1 MIDLLLQQNIVKKLK
16 IQFPGYSLKLLTK
29 VTLQENK
36 MNKNIIALIGA
47 AALLSAC
54 ETASQKVVTGSAAS
68 SSSGSASASASSSV
82 DKSKSLFAQAKQTAA
97 DKLIAVGDRV
107 LFDYD
112 SAKLDSSAKILLDGQ
127 SRFLR
132 ANTDLN
138 FIVEGHCDERGTRE
152 YNLALGEQRATAVR
166 DYLVIQGIDPDR
178 IKVISYGKEKPAV
191 VGSNSMAWSKNRR
204 AVTIIN

>member
-1 MIDLLLQQNIVKKLK
+1 
-16 IQFPGYSLKLLTK
+16 
-29 VTLQENK
+29 
-36 MNKNIIALIGA
+36 MNKKIIAIIGA
-47 AALLSAC
+47 ISLLSAC
-54 ETASQKVVTGSAAS
+54 ETASQKVVSGSSASGSAS
-68 SSSGSASASASSSV
+68 SSS
-82 DKSKSLFAQAKQTAA
+82 KKSLFASAKQTKA

-112 SAKLDSSAKILLDGQ
+112 SAKLDSSAKILLDAQ

-138 FIVEGHCDERGTRE
+138 FIIEGHADERGTRE

-166 DYLVIQGIDPDR
+166 DYLVIQGIDSDR

-191 VGSNSMAWSKNRR
+191 VGSNTMAWSKNRR
-204 AVTIIN
+204 AVTIID

>member
-1 MIDLLLQQNIVKKLK
+1 
-16 IQFPGYSLKLLTK
+16 
-29 VTLQENK
+29 
-36 MNKNIIALIGA
+36 MNYKIIAIIGA
-47 AALLSAC
+47 VSLLSAC
-54 ETASQKVVTGSAAS
+54 ETASQKVVTS
-68 SSSGSASASASSSV
+68 STGTSTKSGSASVSSSV
-82 DKSKSLFAQAKQTAA
+82 DKKKSLFAQAKQTAA

-107 LFDYD
+107 LFGYD
-112 SAKLDSSAKILLDGQ
+112 SAKLDTSAKILLDAQ

-138 FIVEGHCDERGTRE
+138 FVIEGHCDERGTRE

-204 AVTIIN
+204 AVTIID

>member
-1 MIDLLLQQNIVKKLK
+1 
-16 IQFPGYSLKLLTK
+16 
-29 VTLQENK
+29 
-36 MNKNIIALIGA
+36 MNKKIIAIIGA
-47 AALLSAC
+47 VSLLSAC
-54 ETASQKVVTGSAAS
+54 ETASQKVVSGTSATSGSTS
-68 SSSGSASASASSSV
+68 SSASSV
-82 DKSKSLFAQAKQTAA
+82 DKKKSLFPAAKQTAA

-112 SAKLDSSAKILLDGQ
+112 SAKLDTSAKLLLDSQ

-178 IKVISYGKEKPAV
+178 IKVISYGKERPAV
-191 VGSNSMAWSKNRR
+191 VGSNTMAWSKNRR
-204 AVTIIN
+204 AVTIID

>member
-1 MIDLLLQQNIVKKLK
+1 
-16 IQFPGYSLKLLTK
+16 
-29 VTLQENK
+29 
-36 MNKNIIALIGA
+36 MNKNIITLIA
-47 AALLSAC
+47 VAALLSAC

-68 SSSGSASASASSSV
+68 SSGSASASSSV
-82 DKSKSLFAQAKQTAA
+82 DKKKSLFAQAQQTAS

-112 SAKLDSSAKILLDGQ
+112 SAKLDSSAKIMLDAQ

-191 VGSNSMAWSKNRR
+191 VGSNGMAWSKNRR
-204 AVTIIN
+204 AVTVIDQCLNTS

>member
-1 MIDLLLQQNIVKKLK
+1 MKNKILIVTAISSLL
-16 IQFPGYSLKLLTK
+16 
-29 VTLQENK
+29 
-36 MNKNIIALIGA
+36 
-47 AALLSAC
+47 LLSAC
-54 ETASQKVVTGSAAS
+54 ETASQKVMSGGTTA
-68 SSSGSASASASSSV
+68 SGSASSASSSV
-82 DKSKSLFAQAKQTAA
+82 DKKKSLFAAAKQTAA

-112 SAKLDSSAKILLDGQ
+112 SAKLDSSAKILLDAQ

-191 VGSNSMAWSKNRR
+191 VGSNTMAWSKNRR
-204 AVTIIN
+204 AVTIID

>member
-1 MIDLLLQQNIVKKLK
+1 MKNK
-16 IQFPGYSLKLLTK
+16 I
-29 VTLQENK
+29 
-36 MNKNIIALIGA
+36 IITTAISSIL
-47 AALLSAC
+47 LLSAC
-54 ETASQKVVTGSAAS
+54 ETASQKVVSGTSA
-68 SSSGSASASASSSV
+68 SGSASASSSV
-82 DKSKSLFAQAKQTAA
+82 DKKKSLFAAAKQTKAE
-97 DKLIAVGDRV
+97 KLIAVGDRV

-112 SAKLDSSAKILLDGQ
+112 SAKLDSSAKILLDAQ

-138 FIVEGHCDERGTRE
+138 FIIEGHCDERGTRE

-191 VGSNSMAWSKNRR
+191 VGSNTMAWSKNRR
-204 AVTIIN
+204 AVTIID

>member
-1 MIDLLLQQNIVKKLK
+1 MSENYSLIVSKQSKIDLKKFK
-16 IQFPGYSLKLLTK
+16 EFEMKK
-29 VTLQENK
+29 K
-36 MNKNIIALIGA
+36 IIAIIGA
-47 AALLSAC
+47 VSLLSAC
-54 ETASQKVVTGSAAS
+54 ETASQKVVSGSAAT
-68 SSSGSASASASSSV
+68 SSSGSSSASSSSSV
-82 DKSKSLFAQAKQTAA
+82 DKKKSLFAQSKKTAA

-204 AVTIIN
+204 AVTIID

>member
-1 MIDLLLQQNIVKKLK
+1 MKNK
-16 IQFPGYSLKLLTK
+16 IIITSAIFASLF
-29 VTLQENK
+29 
-36 MNKNIIALIGA
+36 
-47 AALLSAC
+47 LSAC
-54 ETASQKVVTGSAAS
+54 ETASQKVVAGSTASTASNTG
-68 SSSGSASASASSSV
+68 SASSSV
-82 DKSKSLFAQAKQTAA
+82 DKKKSLFAQAKQTAA

-112 SAKLDSSAKILLDGQ
+112 SAKLDSSAKILLDSQ

-152 YNLALGEQRATAVR
+152 YNLALGEKRATAVR
-166 DYLVIQGIDPDR
+166 DYLVINGIDPDR

-191 VGSNSMAWSKNRR
+191 VGSNGMAWSKNRR

>member
-1 MIDLLLQQNIVKKLK
+1 MKNKILIATAISSLL
-16 IQFPGYSLKLLTK
+16 
-29 VTLQENK
+29 
-36 MNKNIIALIGA
+36 
-47 AALLSAC
+47 LLSAC
-54 ETASQKVVTGSAAS
+54 ETASQKVVSGSSA
-68 SSSGSASASASSSV
+68 SGSASASSS
-82 DKSKSLFAQAKQTAA
+82 SKSLFASAKQTKA

-112 SAKLDSSAKILLDGQ
+112 SAKLDSSAKILLDAQ

-138 FIVEGHCDERGTRE
+138 FIVEGHADERGTRE

-166 DYLVIQGIDPDR
+166 DYLVIQGIDSDR

-191 VGSNSMAWSKNRR
+191 VGSNTMAWSKNRR
-204 AVTIIN
+204 AVTIID

>member
-1 MIDLLLQQNIVKKLK
+1 M
-16 IQFPGYSLKLLTK
+16 
-29 VTLQENK
+29 
-36 MNKNIIALIGA
+36 
-47 AALLSAC
+47 
-54 ETASQKVVTGSAAS
+54 
-68 SSSGSASASASSSV
+68 
-82 DKSKSLFAQAKQTAA
+82 
-97 DKLIAVGDRV
+97 IAVGDRV

-112 SAKLDSSAKILLDGQ
+112 SAKLDSSAKILLDAQ

-138 FIVEGHCDERGTRE
+138 FIIEGHCDERGTRE

-204 AVTIIN
+204 AVTIID

>member
-1 MIDLLLQQNIVKKLK
+1 
-16 IQFPGYSLKLLTK
+16 
-29 VTLQENK
+29 
-36 MNKNIIALIGA
+36 MNKKIIAIIGA
-47 AALLSAC
+47 VSLLSAC
-54 ETASQKVVTGSAAS
+54 ETASQKVVSGTTAS
-68 SSSGSASASASSSV
+68 SSAPASSSAKSSV
-82 DKSKSLFAQAKQTAA
+82 DKKKSLFAAAKQTAA

-112 SAKLDSSAKILLDGQ
+112 SAKLDTSAKILLDGQ

-191 VGSNSMAWSKNRR
+191 VGSNAMAWSKNRR
-204 AVTIIN
+204 AVTIID

>member
-1 MIDLLLQQNIVKKLK
+1 MKNKILIATAISSLL
-16 IQFPGYSLKLLTK
+16 
-29 VTLQENK
+29 
-36 MNKNIIALIGA
+36 
-47 AALLSAC
+47 LLSAC
-54 ETASQKVVTGSAAS
+54 ETASQKVVTDTSTT
-68 SSSGSASASASSSV
+68 SGSASASSSV
-82 DKSKSLFAQAKQTAA
+82 DKKKSLFAAAKQTKAE
-97 DKLIAVGDRV
+97 KLIAVGDRV

-112 SAKLDSSAKILLDGQ
+112 SAKLDSSAKILLDAQ

-138 FIVEGHCDERGTRE
+138 FIIEGHCDERGTRE

-191 VGSNSMAWSKNRR
+191 VGSNTMAWSKNRR
-204 AVTIIN
+204 AVTIID

>member
-1 MIDLLLQQNIVKKLK
+1 MKSNLTVIVAVLST
-16 IQFPGYSLKLLTK
+16 I
-29 VTLQENK
+29 
-36 MNKNIIALIGA
+36 
-47 AALLSAC
+47 LLSSC
-54 ETASQKVVTGSAAS
+54 ETVSQKVMSKSSASDSKTRSAAS
-68 SSSGSASASASSSV
+68 GTAI
-82 DKSKSLFAQAKQTAA
+82 KSLFAKTKQTAS

-112 SAKLDSSAKILLDGQ
+112 SASLDSSSKILLDAQ

-191 VGSNSMAWSKNRR
+191 FGSNGMAWSKNRR

>member
-1 MIDLLLQQNIVKKLK
+1 MKNKILIATAISSLL
-16 IQFPGYSLKLLTK
+16 
-29 VTLQENK
+29 
-36 MNKNIIALIGA
+36 
-47 AALLSAC
+47 LLSAC
-54 ETASQKVVTGSAAS
+54 ETASQKVVTGTSAT
-68 SSSGSASASASSSV
+68 SGSASSSAGSASSSV
-82 DKSKSLFAQAKQTAA
+82 DKKKSLFAAAKQTKAEQ
-97 DKLIAVGDRV
+97 LIAVGDRV

-112 SAKLDSSAKILLDGQ
+112 SAKLDSSAKILLDAQ

-138 FIVEGHCDERGTRE
+138 FIIEGHCDERGTRE

-191 VGSNSMAWSKNRR
+191 VGSNNMAWSKNRR
-204 AVTIIN
+204 AVTIID

>member
-1 MIDLLLQQNIVKKLK
+1 
-16 IQFPGYSLKLLTK
+16 
-29 VTLQENK
+29 
-36 MNKNIIALIGA
+36 MNKKIIAIIGA
-47 AALLSAC
+47 VSLLSAC
-54 ETASQKVVTGSAAS
+54 ETASQKVVSGTTAS
-68 SSSGSASASASSSV
+68 SSAPASSSAKSSV
-82 DKSKSLFAQAKQTAA
+82 DKKKSLFAAAKQTAA
-97 DKLIAVGDRV
+97 EKLIAVGDRV

-112 SAKLDSSAKILLDGQ
+112 SAKLDTSAKILLDSQ

-191 VGSNSMAWSKNRR
+191 VGSNAMAWSKNRR
-204 AVTIIN
+204 AVTIID

>member
-1 MIDLLLQQNIVKKLK
+1 M
-16 IQFPGYSLKLLTK
+16 
-29 VTLQENK
+29 
-36 MNKNIIALIGA
+36 
-47 AALLSAC
+47 
-54 ETASQKVVTGSAAS
+54 
-68 SSSGSASASASSSV
+68 
-82 DKSKSLFAQAKQTAA
+82 FAQAKQTAA

-112 SAKLDSSAKILLDGQ
+112 SAKLDSTSKILLDAQ

-138 FIVEGHCDERGTRE
+138 FIIEGHCDERGTRE

-191 VGSNSMAWSKNRR
+191 VGSNSMAWSKNLSL
-204 AVTIIN
+204 IHI

>member
-1 MIDLLLQQNIVKKLK
+1 MK
-16 IQFPGYSLKLLTK
+16 
-29 VTLQENK
+29 
-36 MNKNIIALIGA
+36 KNIIALIGA
-47 AALLSAC
+47 VSLLTAC
-54 ETASQKVVTGSAAS
+54 ETASQKVMSNSSSTDSKASSSAS
-68 SSSGSASASASSSV
+68 SSSAGTAN
-82 DKSKSLFAQAKQTAA
+82 KSLFAKTKQTAS

-112 SAKLDSSAKILLDGQ
+112 SSSLDSSAKILLDAQ

-132 ANTDLN
+132 ANTDLK
-138 FIVEGHCDERGTRE
+138 FIVECHCDERGTRE

-191 VGSNSMAWSKNRR
+191 VGSNGMAWSKNRR

>member
-1 MIDLLLQQNIVKKLK
+1 
-16 IQFPGYSLKLLTK
+16 
-29 VTLQENK
+29 
-36 MNKNIIALIGA
+36 MNKKIIALIGA
-47 AALLSAC
+47 LALLSAC
-54 ETASQKVVTGSAAS
+54 ETASQKVVSGGTS
-68 SSSGSASASASSSV
+68 SSSGSTSSSTSSSV
-82 DKSKSLFAQAKQTAA
+82 DKKTSSVDKKKSLFAQAKQTAA

-112 SAKLDSSAKILLDGQ
+112 SAKLDSSAKIMLDAQ

-191 VGSNSMAWSKNRR
+191 VGSNGMAWSKNRR
-204 AVTIIN
+204 AVTVID